1 MAACCPAGRTDS
13 HGHTCSMDAEESAK
27 QGEQLQDISSNG
39 DKPEDSL
46 PLEKPPFSY
55 VALIAMAIKDREDK
69 RVTLSGIYHYIIS
82 KFPYYEKNKKGW
94 QNSIRH
100 NLSLNECFVRV
111 PRDNR
116 GDRKGSYWTLDPAF
130 EDMFERGNYRRR
142 RRVRRPYRPSSVP
155 YLAGPPAELP
165 ESLYLQPYAS
175 GASWG
180 LCQPGSTQ
188 TGYPGPQ
195 AVSGHTG
202 GSYYTPPH
210 LHHPVY
216 GAYNRHPSVLF
227 PHNGYPYGGVA
238 QPVSPDAGTVS
249 VGCNYQQFTSYV
261 RQAEAPLAYFSD
273 L

>member
-1 MAACCPAGRTDS
+1 
-13 HGHTCSMDAEESAK
+13 MDAEERAK
-27 QGEQLQDISSNG
+27 QEEAQLQDSSSNSAG
-39 DKPEDSL
+39 DKGEENTL
-46 PLEKPPFSY
+46 HLEKPPFSY
-55 VALIAMAIKDREDK
+55 VALIAMAIKDSEDK

-82 KFPYYEKNKKGW
+82 KFPFYEKNKKGW

-100 NLSLNECFVRV
+100 NLSLNECFVKV
-111 PRDNR
+111 PIDNR

-155 YLAGPPAELP
+155 YLAGPPVEFP
-165 ESLYLQPYAS
+165 EPLYLQPYAS

-180 LCQPGSTQ
+180 LCQPGSNQ
-188 TGYPGPQ
+188 TAAYPGPQ
-195 AVSGHTG
+195 VVSGHTG
-202 GSYYTPPH
+202 GSYCPPPH
-210 LHHPVY
+210 FHHPVY
-216 GAYNRHPSVLF
+216 GAYNRHPSVLV
-227 PHNGYPYGGVA
+227 PHNAYPYGGVT
-238 QPVSPDAGTVS
+238 QPVSPDGGTVS